1 MVCSHVGGNLITF
14 SPGPDGKIMGHWY
27 GYVTPNDVPAL
38 LDQHIAKGQI
48 IQKLWRLPLLIISK
62 ALWGHLTES
71 FEQNKVVDET
81 AVAHKFYIGY
91 KFYNKS
97 G

>member
-1 MVCSHVGGNLITF
+1 MEVTATNYFKGLM
-14 SPGPDGKIMGHWY
+14 GP
-27 GYVTPNDVPAL
+27 P
-38 LDQHIAKGQI
+38 
-48 IQKLWRLPLLIISK
+48 
-62 ALWGHLTES
+62 ES